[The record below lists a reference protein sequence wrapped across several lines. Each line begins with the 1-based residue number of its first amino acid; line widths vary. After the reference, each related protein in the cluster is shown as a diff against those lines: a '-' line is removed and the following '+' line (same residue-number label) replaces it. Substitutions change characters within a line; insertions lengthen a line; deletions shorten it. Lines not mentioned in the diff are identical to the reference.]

1 MAKFEVLF
9 DAKVSAD
16 VQYAIYLV
24 NEVYRKALE
33 KYPPSPIVY
42 NLHYSFSVG
51 GREIPQSLLE
61 TLYVFRNKLKSV
73 KSLPSREEFF
83 LKVVKRP
90 EKYKVFVDMSIYD
103 SLLNAMRGLVYSEND
118 DVYYKKVIDEYQKA
132 LSGEIPDWV
141 IEALDPTSGKIISK
155 DVIHSYHQT
164 KKMIAEILK
173 DKDFDYAYNGILQ
186 HSDKRFRSRYIKD
199 VEEGS
204 AMYITFKCAILA
216 NQIREILLSSTVVF
230 DEIVNNNRNYLG
242 PKIDIIQN

>member
-1 MAKFEVLF
+1 MDIFEVLY
-9 DAKVSAD
+9 DEEVAAN

-24 NEVYRKALE
+24 NEVYRKALA
-33 KYPPSPIVY
+33 KYPPLPIVY
-42 NLHYSFSVG
+42 NLHYSFPVG

-73 KSLPSREEFF
+73 KPLPPREEFF

-90 EKYKVFVDMSIYD
+90 EKNKLFVDMSIYA
-103 SLLNAMRGLVYSEND
+103 SLLNSMRGLVYSENE

-132 LSGEIPDWV
+132 LSGKTPGWV
-141 IEALDPTSGKIISK
+141 IEALDPTSGKNISK
-155 DVIHSYHQT
+155 DVIHSYKQT
-164 KKMIAEILK
+164 KNKIAEILK

-199 VEEGS
+199 VEEGT

-216 NQIREILLSSTVVF
+216 NQIREILLSDTVVF
-230 DEIVNNNRNYLG
+230 DEIVNNNREYLREE
-242 PKIDIIQN
+242 KIRNTY